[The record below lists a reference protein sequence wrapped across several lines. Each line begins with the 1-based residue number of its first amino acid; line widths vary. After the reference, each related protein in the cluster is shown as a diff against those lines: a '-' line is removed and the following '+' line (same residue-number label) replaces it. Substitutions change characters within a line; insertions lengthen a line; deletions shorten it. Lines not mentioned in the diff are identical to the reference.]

1 MSCNDSVIGAFLPS
15 LCSML
20 SSSAAPTT
28 VLRLLG
34 NMVTNDSND
43 GQAMQCGLVQAM
55 LHVLQGEHADA
66 TAKCLAL
73 RILASLSSSPV
84 FDSVFCSSGMTQVRS
99 SLPCCMS
106 RPSAFTLCFH
116 QVLCEVFSIG
126 ERVSCELAARILR
139 NMSIHSE

>member
-1 MSCNDSVIGAFLPS
+1 
-15 LCSML
+15 ML

-84 FDSVFCSSGMTQVRS
+84 FDSVFCSSGMIQVSHFQPRAQSHVTSTSHCRPRSGAVSAVFGGREGELPARRSRTAQHEHTQRV
-99 SLPCCMS
+99 SLPL
-106 RPSAFTLCFH
+106 PLLHYTH
-116 QVLCEVFSIG
+116 
-126 ERVSCELAARILR
+126 
-139 NMSIHSE
+139 